1 MLISI
6 HILNL
11 LIALI
16 DMKEEWSLPDMANV
30 KSLSSIPPAAH
41 MYISD
46 YVLAQCT
53 QAGTHKQKKKDLITE
68 MCTLT

>member
-16 DMKEEWSLPDMANV
+16 DMKEGWSLSDMANV
-30 KSLSSIPPAAH
+30 KSLPFLPAALDCVQQN
-41 MYISD
+41 IT
-46 YVLAQCT
+46 VLQDE
-53 QAGTHKQKKKDLITE
+53 QENI
-68 MCTLT
+68 

>member
-16 DMKEEWSLPDMANV
+16 DMKEGWSLPDMANV
-30 KSLSSIPPAAH
+30 KSLPSILPAAH
-41 MYISD
+41 MDTYD
-46 YVLAQCT
+46 CVLTEYT
-53 QAGTHKQKKKDLITE
+53 QAGTHKQENIWLKKTHVH
-68 MCTLT
+68 

>member
-16 DMKEEWSLPDMANV
+16 DMKEGWRRPDMANV
-30 KSLSSIPPAAH
+30 KSLPLSPQAPAAQ
-41 MYISD
+41 D
-46 YVLAQCT
+46 C
-53 QAGTHKQKKKDLITE
+53 DCWTE
-68 MCTLT
+68 RRRAAKTSENVFN